1 MKKYSISILCALLAL
16 ALCGAAIAETVY
28 VTISNGQGQLVMCN
42 AAVEL
47 TDVDAD
53 GAFTINDALYAAHEA
68 AFEGGAEAGYA
79 TADTGYGPSISML
92 WGEENG
98 GSYGYYL
105 NDASAYSLADPVS
118 DGDYLN
124 AFVYT
129 DLEAWSDQYCAFDC
143 RSAQVAAGAG
153 VDLTLSMIVFDES
166 WNALRVPIEGATIT
180 VDGEDTAF
188 ITDAEGKVHL
198 TLDVAGEHLISA
210 RSDAANLVPPVCI
223 VTVTEA

>member
-1 MKKYSISILCALLAL
+1 MKKYAIAFLCALLAL
-16 ALCGAAIAETVY
+16 ALCGAAVAETVY
-28 VTISNGQGQLVMCN
+28 VTIADGQGQLVMVN
-42 AAVEL
+42 AVIDV

-53 GAFTINDALYAAHEA
+53 GALTINDALYAAHEA
-68 AFEGGAEAGYA
+68 AYEGGAEAGYA
-79 TADTGYGPSISML
+79 AADAGYGLSISKL

-105 NDASAYSLADPVS
+105 NDVSAYSLLDPVA

-129 DLEAWSDQYCAFDC
+129 DLEAWSDQYCAFDVK
-143 RSAQVAAGAG
+143 RVEAAAGAG
-153 VDLTLSMIVFDES
+153 VDLTLSMIIFDEN
-166 WNALRVPIEGATIT
+166 WNAVSVPVEGAIIT
-180 VDGEDTAF
+180 VDGEDSAF
-188 ITDAEGKVHL
+188 VTDAEGKVQL

-210 RSDAANLVPPVCI
+210 HSDAANLVPPACI

>member
-16 ALCGAAIAETVY
+16 ALCGTAVAETVY
-28 VTISNGQGQLVMCN
+28 VTISDGQGRLVLCN
-42 AAVEL
+42 AAVEV

-53 GAFTINDALYAAHEA
+53 GALTVNDALYAAHEA

-79 TADTGYGPSISML
+79 TADTGYGPSITML

-98 GSYGYYL
+98 GSYGYYV

-129 DLEAWSDQYCAFDC
+129 DLEAWSDQYCTFDVK
-143 RSAQVAAGAG
+143 RVEVAAGASLE
-153 VDLTLSMIVFDES
+153 LTLNMVVFDEN
-166 WNALRVPIEGATIT
+166 WNPVSMPVEGAVIT

-188 ITDAEGKVHL
+188 VTDAEGKVQL
-198 TLDVAGEHLISA
+198 TLDVAGDHLISA
-210 RSDAANLVPPVCI
+210 HSDAANLVPPACT

>member
-16 ALCGAAIAETVY
+16 ALCGAAVAETVY
-28 VTISNGQGQLVMCN
+28 VTISDGQGQLVMCN

-53 GAFTINDALYAAHEA
+53 GALTVNDALYAAHEA
-68 AFEGGAEAGYA
+68 AYEGGAEAGYA
-79 TADTGYGPSISML
+79 TADFGYGPSITRL

-98 GSYGYYL
+98 GSYGYYV

-129 DLEAWSDQYCAFDC
+129 DLEAWSDQYCAFDVK
-143 RSAQVAAGAG
+143 RVEVAAGAG
-153 VDLTLSMIVFDES
+153 VDLTLSMIIFDEN
-166 WNALRVPIEGATIT
+166 WNAVSVPVEGAIIT

-188 ITDAEGKVHL
+188 VTDAEGKVQL
-198 TLDVAGEHLISA
+198 KLDVAGEHLISA
-210 RSDAANLVPPVCI
+210 RSDAANLVPPACI